1 MKKIP
6 MTDRGRALALG
17 LLAAVLASACCLLPA
32 LLLLMGAGA
41 LAGLVAHLKGVFMA
55 ASVAILLGGSI
66 LLLRK
71 RSGDSCCPGSRPAL
85 SPPLL
90 TVLLLA
96 TFGISYAAFQGITPA
111 LAAGTPQAP
120 KLPLVARG
128 ESRVLDLQIQGMT
141 CGSCTV
147 GIEAVLR
154 AKPGVEEA
162 KVDFGSASARVVYD
176 ASRIS
181 TQEILE
187 AVRETGYKAS
197 LSGGARTPSS
207 VVGGCC

>member
-6 MTDRGRALALG
+6 VTDRGRVLALG
-17 LLAAVLASACCLLPA
+17 LLAAVLASACCPLPA

-41 LAGLVAHLKGVFMA
+41 LAGLVAHLEGVFMA
-55 ASVAILLGGSI
+55 ASVAILLGVSI

-71 RSGDSCCPGSRPAL
+71 RSGNSCCPGSRPAL

-90 TVLLLA
+90 TMLLLA

-111 LAAGTPQAP
+111 FATGAPQVPLAASA
-120 KLPLVARG
+120 

-187 AVRETGYKAS
+187 TVGEAGFKAGVS
-197 LSGGARTPSS
+197 GARAPTSF
-207 VVGGCC
+207 VGGCC

>member
-41 LAGLVAHLKGVFMA
+41 LAGLVAHLEGVFMA

-71 RSGDSCCPGSRPAL
+71 RSSDSCCPGSRPAL
-85 SPPLL
+85 SRPLVI
-90 TVLLLA
+90 VLLLA
-96 TFGISYAAFQGITPA
+96 TFGISYAAFQSITPA
-111 LAAGTPQAP
+111 LAAPSSEIPPTTRA
-120 KLPLVARG
+120 
-128 ESRVLDLQIQGMT
+128 ESRILDLQIQGMT
-141 CGSCTV
+141 CASCTV

-187 AVRETGYKAS
+187 TVRQAGYKAG
-197 LSGGARTPSS
+197 LSGARAPSS